1 MSSCLLKLGVAAV
14 VSVVIGLSPITVI
27 AADPLPAS
35 APVSQAE
42 KSADTKSKKK
52 AKKNKKAEKKA
63 KKKSQKKAKAVQEP
77 TTKEPTTQQ

>member
-1 MSSCLLKLGVAAV
+1 MPSRFVKLSVTALISAA
-14 VSVVIGLSPITVI
+14 IGLSPIAVI

-63 KKKSQKKAKAVQEP
+63 KKKSQKKAKAVQE
-77 TTKEPTTQQ
+77 TASKEPATQQ